1 LSPASQAEPVR
12 IGDWRH
18 LALGDVGSTNTECIE
33 RARAGD
39 PGNLWITGER
49 QLQGRGRR
57 GRAWVSEAGNLYAS
71 LLLIDPAPAEALASL
86 PLVVAV
92 AVHRAIEAVL
102 PVDRTGALKIKWPN
116 DILLSGA
123 KICGILLESETLS
136 DGRRAVVIGQGINVA
151 HAPPAGLYETTSL
164 AAAGVVT
171 APDLLF
177 ARLLT
182 AMEEELGVWNR
193 GAGLASTL
201 AAWRA
206 RAGGIGEPITVNLGE
221 RSLRG
226 RFSTI
231 DAAGRLVLH
240 TQDGKDI
247 TIAAGDLFF
256 GHGG

>member
-1 LSPASQAEPVR
+1 MSPASGAEPVR

-71 LLLIDPAPAEALASL
+71 LLLIDPAPADALGSL
-86 PLVVAV
+86 PLVAAV
-92 AVHRAIEAVL
+92 AVHRALEAVL
-102 PVDRTGALKIKWPN
+102 PPDRADDLKIKWPN

-123 KICGILLESETLS
+123 KICGILLESETLP

-151 HAPPAGLYETTSL
+151 HAPPAGLYATTSL
-164 AAAGVVT
+164 ATEGVVT

-182 AMEEELGVWNR
+182 AMEEELRLWDGGR
-193 GAGLASTL
+193 GIGETL
-201 AAWRA
+201 GAWRA
-206 RAGGIGEPITVNLGE
+206 RAGGIGEEITVNLGE
-221 RSLRG
+221 RTLHG
-226 RFSTI
+226 RFRTI

-240 TQDGKDI
+240 TDDGQD
-247 TIAAGDLFF
+247 TTVAAGDLFF
-256 GHGG
+256 GNHG